1 MIGNFTPVSHSMD
14 SSQPNSAAHARQTR
28 QRFVSPEDYLSYE
41 LGKAVRELPPL
52 YTRLMAGSL
61 SLLIFGALG
70 WAYFSKIDEVAV
82 TSGELIPAQQIRPVK
97 ALNGGVIREIRV
109 KEGQEVKQG
118 DVLIVQDPAD
128 TQATINRLQRSA
140 QLIRQDVAR
149 LQAERTGQT
158 NAGTVIQDQLL
169 ASRLQDFDTKQAA
182 ALAEAN
188 RQQAVI
194 GEAQA
199 QLRRLQASLGN
210 ARKTLENAQ
219 ERESSLRPLVADG
232 VVPRFDYLDAKD
244 RLTQAQDQV
253 GSLPQQIAAQQQT
266 IQQGEQAYRAAQQT
280 AAGLTSQRQS
290 EILTQLNQRQEDLTN
305 LEGQIAQANTQ
316 QDKETIRSPINGRI
330 YDIKATSAEGTI
342 EPGEELLSILP
353 NGQNLTLQVKV
364 LNRDIGFIR
373 TGMRAK
379 VKLATFPFQEF
390 GTIEGTVTQISPNA
404 TVDKDL
410 GLIYLARVE
419 LKRTIVLV
427 HGQQVPLAPGMAAT
441 AELVTRQKSV
451 LTFFIEPVTRRFDE
465 AFSVR

>member
-1 MIGNFTPVSHSMD
+1 MD

-70 WAYFSKIDEVAV
+70 WAHFSRIDEVAV

-118 DVLIVQDPAD
+118 DVLIVQDPTE
-128 TQATINRLQRSA
+128 TQVTIDRLQRSA
-140 QLIRQDVAR
+140 QLIRQDVSR

-169 ASRLQDFDTKQAA
+169 ASRLQDFDTKRAA

-199 QLRRLQASLGN
+199 QLRRLQEGLVN

-410 GLIYLARVE
+410 GLIYMARVE
-419 LKRTIVLV
+419 LKRTTVPV

>member
-1 MIGNFTPVSHSMD
+1 MD

-28 QRFVSPEDYLSYE
+28 QRFVSPEDHLSYE

-61 SLLIFGALG
+61 SLLIFSILG
-70 WAYFSKIDEVAV
+70 WAHFSRIDEVAV

-97 ALNGGVIREIRV
+97 ALDGGVIREISV
-109 KEGQEVKQG
+109 KEGQEIKQG
-118 DVLIVQDPAD
+118 DVLIVQDPTE
-128 TQATINRLQRSA
+128 TQVTIDRLQRSA

-158 NAGTVIQDQLL
+158 NAGTAVQDQLL
-169 ASRLQDFDTKQAA
+169 ASRLQDFDSKRAA

-194 GEAQA
+194 GEARA
-199 QLRRLQASLGN
+199 QLRRLQDSLVN
-210 ARKTLENAQ
+210 VQKTLENAQ
-219 ERESSLRPLVADG
+219 EREASLRPLVADG

-244 RLTQAQDQV
+244 RLTQAQNQAS
-253 GSLPQQIAAQQQT
+253 SLPQEIAAQQQT
-266 IQQGEQAYRAAQQT
+266 IQQGEQAYQAAQQT
-280 AAGLTSQRQS
+280 ASGLTSQRQS

-305 LEGQIAQANTQ
+305 LEGQIAQSTTQ
-316 QDKETIRSPINGRI
+316 QDRETIRSPIDGRI

-353 NGQNLTLQVKV
+353 NGENLTLEVKV
-364 LNRDIGFIR
+364 LNRDIGFISK
-373 TGMRAK
+373 GMRAK

-404 TVDKDL
+404 TVDQDL
-410 GLIYLARVE
+410 GLIYTARVE
-419 LKRTIVLV
+419 LKRTTVLV
-427 HGQQVPLAPGMAAT
+427 NGQQVPLAPGMAAT

-451 LTFFIEPVTRRFDE
+451 LTFFIEPITRRFDE